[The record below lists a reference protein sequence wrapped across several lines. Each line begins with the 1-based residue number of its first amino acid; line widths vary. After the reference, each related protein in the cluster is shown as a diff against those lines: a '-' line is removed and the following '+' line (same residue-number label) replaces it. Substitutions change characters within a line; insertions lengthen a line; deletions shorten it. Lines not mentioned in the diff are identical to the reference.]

1 MNRKVIFAALIA
13 FLVVVVAAWFL
24 ASGPAENESNPGLA
38 SHPAQ
43 AQKQKEI
50 TIRNVTHET
59 VTYRIKPF
67 NSDGQ
72 SRVMTLE
79 VGRINRFPGELAMDV
94 FFEQGDETIT
104 YRLSPGTPY
113 SFRYNENDELELYE
127 GSHGRTDAEDLAP
140 WVPTPMVVV
149 EKMLEMAKVDKDDI
163 LYDLGCGDGR
173 IVILAAEKYGTR
185 GVGIDIDPQRIRE
198 AIASAKM
205 AGIEH
210 LVEFRE
216 NDVMKVDFSE
226 ATVVALYLLEESNA
240 LLQPLFDEQLKPGTY
255 VVSHNYSV
263 PGWEAKEVGFVT
275 LKSEDGEEHDI
286 YLYQK

>member
-13 FLVVVVAAWFL
+13 FLIIVVVAWLF
-24 ASGPAENESNPGLA
+24 ASCPAENEIGPGIA
-38 SHPAQ
+38 SHSTQ

-50 TIRNVTHET
+50 TVRNVTHET
-59 VTYRIKPF
+59 VTYRIKPY
-67 NSDGQ
+67 NSDAQ

-79 VGRINRFPGELAMDV
+79 VGQIDRFPGELAMDV

-185 GVGIDIDPQRIRE
+185 GIGIDIDPQRIRE
-198 AIASAKM
+198 ANASAKM
-205 AGIEH
+205 AGVEH

-226 ATVVALYLLEESNA
+226 ASVVALYLLEESNA
-240 LLQPLFDEQLKPGTY
+240 LLRPLFDKQLKPGTY
-255 VVSHNYSV
+255 VVSHNYTV

-286 YLYQK
+286 YLYRK